1 MKVRIKKLYNDSIL
15 PTKAHDTDAGY
26 DLYAHSMN
34 YDNDGNVVYGCGI
47 AFEIPKGY
55 VGFVF
60 PRSSNA
66 QKDLLLSNSVGV
78 VDSGFRGEIS
88 FKFKQHWSFA
98 TMWEPS
104 VYLRRNKDRDYRVG
118 ERIGQIVI
126 MPYPEIELVESDSL
140 SDSDRGTDSYGS
152 SGK

>member
-1 MKVRIKKLYNDSIL
+1 MKVRMKKLYNDSIL

-34 YDNDGNVVYGCGI
+34 YDNDGNIVYGCGI
-47 AFEIPKGY
+47 AFEIPEGY
-55 VGFVF
+55 VGLVF

-88 FKFKQHWSFA
+88 FKFKPCAKFDEYHLTW
-98 TMWEPS
+98 
-104 VYLRRNKDRDYRVG
+104 LKDAKESTLYKEGD
-118 ERIGQIVI
+118 RIGQIII
-126 MPYPEIELVESDSL
+126 MPYPEIEFVESDSL
-140 SDSDRGTDSYGS
+140 SDSDRGLDSYGS